1 MGVVAE
7 NPVVLSCETDHL
19 PTVLLIVVFLPSF
32 FSPSPPPPPPTT
44 PNKYLLTAYC
54 MHNTGVGWGGQRG
67 SDCRKPQRQGP
78 TPSPKVQMTK
88 QRKNP
93 SVINKLKIP
102 NLEKQILCCLV
113 NICGVAERGS
123 SPKITKAQPFPSRI
137 SQQQTTCP
145 PYLVKAPDLLRD
157 QSYYSYCVHWVI
169 SS

>member
-1 MGVVAE
+1 MGVIAE
-7 NPVVLSCETDHL
+7 NPIVLGCETDHL

-32 FSPSPPPPPPTT
+32 FSPSPPTPPPAPAPPTT
-44 PNKYLLTAYC
+44 PNKYLLSAYC
-54 MHNTGVGWGGQRG
+54 MQNTGVGWEGERG

-137 SQQQTTCP
+137 S
-145 PYLVKAPDLLRD
+145 
-157 QSYYSYCVHWVI
+157 
-169 SS
+169 

>member
-1 MGVVAE
+1 MAE
-7 NPVVLSCETDHL
+7 NPAVLVVTPVTYLLCCLLST
-19 PTVLLIVVFLPSF
+19 F
-32 FSPSPPPPPPTT
+32 FPLFSLPPPRPT
-44 PNKYLLTAYC
+44 PNKYLLSAYC
-54 MHNTGVGWGGQRG
+54 MQNPGVGWGRERG

-78 TPSPKVQMTK
+78 TLSPRVQMTK

-123 SPKITKAQPFPSRI
+123 SPKITKAQPFPSR
-137 SQQQTTCP
+137 SSRQQTTCP
-145 PYLVKAPDLLRD
+145 PYLVKAPDPLMD
-157 QSYYSYCVHWVI
+157 QSYCSYRVHYVI

>member
-7 NPVVLSCETDHL
+7 NPAVLVVTLVTYPLCC
-19 PTVLLIVVFLPSF
+19 LLLSF
-32 FSPSPPPPPPTT
+32 FPLPCPPPPHPHPQQIFAEC
-44 PNKYLLTAYC
+44 LLYAESW
-54 MHNTGVGWGGQRG
+54 GWLGKERG

-78 TPSPKVQMTK
+78 TPSPRVQMTK

-123 SPKITKAQPFPSRI
+123 SPKITKAQPFPSR
-137 SQQQTTCP
+137 SSRQQTTCP
-145 PYLVKAPDLLRD
+145 PYLVKAPDPLRD
-157 QSYYSYCVHWVI
+157 QSYCSYCVHCVT